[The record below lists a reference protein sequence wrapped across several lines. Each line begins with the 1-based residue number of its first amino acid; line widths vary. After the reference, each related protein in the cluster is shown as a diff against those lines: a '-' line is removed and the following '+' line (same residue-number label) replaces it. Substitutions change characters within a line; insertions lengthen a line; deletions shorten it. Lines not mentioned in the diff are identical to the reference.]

1 MKKLVKSLLV
11 GVLAFAIV
19 LAANTS
25 VMAAESQSNADD
37 EGITFLYDDG
47 EGNHEVSTRARAE
60 CGRYPTHDMLSR
72 GWGTIRKTNGQEV
85 VYMGACH
92 QCTRCNLVLICQGE
106 PECSSIGYYA
116 TYMAEGPVNTITV
129 LTTNNILYTSAK
141 TIPGMD
147 FRY

>member
-1 MKKLVKSLLV
+1 MAM
-11 GVLAFAIV
+11 VLSV
-19 LAANTS
+19 NTS
-25 VMAAESQSNADD
+25 VFAAEEKTNNGEITYLTDAGVSMQSVAPQ
-37 EGITFLYDDG
+37 
-47 EGNHEVSTRARAE
+47 ARAE

-72 GWGTIRKTNGQEV
+72 GWGTIRRTNGQEV

-116 TYMAEGPVNTITV
+116 TYMAEGPVNTITI
-129 LTTNNILYTSAK
+129 LTTNNILYTNAK